1 MESKTKEM
9 DLADARGNARSFPG
23 SIPPPGAKEIGREK
37 IGQEEYIYYSD
48 GKGSYWYN
56 TASQIALEEELNEA
70 QNRRKRR
77 KRRKRRAFSHH

>member
-56 TASQIALEEELNEA
+56 TKSQIALEMEIQEA
-70 QNRRKRR
+70 MNKRKRKNRR
-77 KRRKRRAFSHH
+77 H

>member
-1 MESKTKEM
+1 MGNKAKDM

-23 SIPPPGAKEIGREK
+23 ITPPPSAKEIGREK

-56 TASQIALEEELNEA
+56 TKSQIALEKELRSAE
-70 QNRRKRR
+70 
-77 KRRKRRAFSHH
+77 KRRKRRAFSGR